1 MASEAATAGRGEGH
15 DLGGSARLSRG
26 HPAVLLFVAAV
37 AVSALVLI
45 AMAPQLTFF
54 LDDWDFLTF
63 RYDPSWQAV
72 MAPHNEHISIAPVLI
87 YEALLHTFGMDSAV
101 PFRVVATATFLAG
114 VALLFVWIRRR
125 VGAWLALAAVLPLLF
140 FGAGAEDLLYPFQIG
155 YFGSLLFGLAA
166 LLALERDD
174 RTADVLACLALVA
187 SLTFSSVGLPFVVG
201 AALCVAW
208 DERRWRRAYIVV
220 VPAVLYGLW
229 WLGWGHEAET
239 HLSLKNIA
247 TSPSYIL
254 DGFASSTSALFGLA
268 APRNDSTLTT
278 FDWGRALL
286 VAAAVLAV
294 WRLLRGPRPSR
305 WLWIVLVTAL
315 AYWFLAASSAYFE
328 ARAPTAGRYQYVGAI
343 FVLMIAAELVRGVR
357 VSRPAVVAVFVVS
370 ALAVAGNLSSLVD
383 AYKGLRTTS
392 QTILADLGA
401 FELAR
406 PYVPPEFQ
414 ITADTGGTDFVGVQA
429 LFYFPAVDAVGSP
442 ADSEAELRAA
452 PEPAQVNA
460 DKLAAAA
467 MGLSSDPV
475 AKPPPVAGSPPT
487 LVEPADATAT
497 TTGPCIAV
505 TGGASGSA
513 VVALPPGGVVA
524 STPRGQGATMSLRRF
539 SSESFPIKA
548 GTIAP
553 GGSTVLRIPPDA
565 ASQPW
570 QLEIDSHGPVTVCGL
585 APQVG

>member
-1 MASEAATAGRGEGH
+1 MASEAATAGRGDGH
-15 DLGGSARLSRG
+15 DLGGSARVSRG
-26 HPAVLLFVAAV
+26 HPAVLLFAAAV

-125 VGAWLALAAVLPLLF
+125 VGAWLALAAALPLLF

-174 RTADVLACLALVA
+174 RAADVLACLALVA

-208 DERRWRRAYIVV
+208 DERRWRRAYVVV
-220 VPAVLYGLW
+220 VPTVLYGLW

-254 DGFASSTSALFGLA
+254 DGFASSVSALFGLA

-343 FVLMIAAELVRGVR
+343 FVLMIAAELARGAAR
-357 VSRPAVVAVFVVS
+357 LAARLRRGLRSS
-370 ALAVAGNLSSLVD
+370 ARLPVAGNLSSLVD
-383 AYKGLRTTS
+383 AYKVLRTTS

-401 FELAR
+401 LELAR

-429 LFYFPAVDAVGSP
+429 LFYFRAVDSVGSP

-497 TTGPCIAV
+497 TTGPCVSV
-505 TGGASGSA
+505 TGGASGTAVARATAGRGRRAVPPSA
-513 VVALPPGGVVA
+513 RA
-524 STPRGQGATMSLRRF
+524 RR
-539 SSESFPIKA
+539 
-548 GTIAP
+548 
-553 GGSTVLRIPPDA
+553 
-565 ASQPW
+565 
-570 QLEIDSHGPVTVCGL
+570 
-585 APQVG
+585 